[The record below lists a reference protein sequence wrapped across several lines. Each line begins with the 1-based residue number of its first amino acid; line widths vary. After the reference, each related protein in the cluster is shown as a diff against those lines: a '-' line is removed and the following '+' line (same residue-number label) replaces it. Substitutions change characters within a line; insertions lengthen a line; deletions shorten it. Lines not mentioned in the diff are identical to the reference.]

1 MMSDTPISTY
11 LPSIIKDSGFSTTTA
26 NLLTAPSH
34 IIGLIFSIIIAKKSD
49 KHGNVSYYALIG
61 TIWRLLGFIVLEY
74 LPDNVGRWTLYNA
87 ALLTA
92 SHPSWHGMQ
101 IAWMS
106 SNMAPIG
113 KRTLAMAAVIGAAN
127 LNSVVGSQIY
137 SKIFFF
143 KKNYF
148 VFNSHIFLFK
158 KKKK

>member
-1 MMSDTPISTY
+1 
-11 LPSIIKDSGFSTTTA
+11 
-26 NLLTAPSH
+26 
-34 IIGLIFSIIIAKKSD
+34 
-49 KHGNVSYYALIG
+49 
-61 TIWRLLGFIVLEY
+61 LEY
-74 LPDNVGRWTLYNA
+74 LPDNAGRWTLYNA

-137 SKIFFF
+137 SKI
-143 KKNYF
+143 
-148 VFNSHIFLFK
+148 VIFLK
-158 KKKK
+158 KSFCF